1 MSVSGPWGRWWL
13 CPHRHTTQ
21 DKSQHKNTLAA
32 TSTAMGICKCISPLL
47 SHLVSAAVLV
57 VEVSHDL

>member
-21 DKSQHKNTLAA
+21 GKSQHKNTLAA
-32 TSTAMGICKCISPLL
+32 TSTAMGMCKCISPLP
-47 SHLVSAAVLV
+47 SHRVSAAVLV
-57 VEVSHDL
+57 VEVSQDL

>member
-1 MSVSGPWGRWWL
+1 MSVSGPWGRWW
-13 CPHRHTTQ
+13 TQ
-21 DKSQHKNTLAA
+21 GKSQHKNTLAA

-57 VEVSHDL
+57 VEASHDL